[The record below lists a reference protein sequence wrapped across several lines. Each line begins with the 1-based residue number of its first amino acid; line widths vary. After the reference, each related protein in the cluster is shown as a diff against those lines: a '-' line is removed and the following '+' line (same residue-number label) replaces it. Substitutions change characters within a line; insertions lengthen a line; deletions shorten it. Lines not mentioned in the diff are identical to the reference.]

1 MMTIHLSGRVVDER
15 TLQGMPGLTL
25 AWGGGRA
32 GLQQISSVTDATG
45 SYQVNLPDQES
56 YSVSSTAARGVVRPI
71 AALDIVN
78 FYVNTGG
85 CPTQYGRIVDAR
97 TRRPVAGAELNWA
110 GVTSTSDASGSYRLR
125 LECRPGAYGS
135 GVTTLTVNHSGYQ
148 PYTSMAAAGET
159 LGVSPSDER
168 LDIALTPR

>member
-1 MMTIHLSGRVVDER
+1 MTIHLAGRVVDER

-45 SYQVNLPDQES
+45 NYQVDLPDQEF
-56 YSVSSTAARGVVRPI
+56 YSVSSAALTGVVRPI

-85 CPTQYGRIVDAR
+85 CPTLYGRIVDAR
-97 TRRPVAGAELNWA
+97 TRRPVAGAEVSWV
-110 GVTSTSDASGSYRLR
+110 GITSISDAAGAYRVKLD
-125 LECRPGAYGS
+125 CRPGAYGS
-135 GVTTLTVNHSGYQ
+135 GPTTLNVGHSGYQ
-148 PYTSMAAAGET
+148 PYMSAARAAESLGTSPA
-159 LGVSPSDER
+159 DER